1 MQNVKM
7 TREGDELVIRV
18 DLNTRLGDSKSGKTI
33 MVATTEGNVK
43 VPGGGEI
50 KLGLNVYEPKPKV

>member
-18 DLNTRLGDSKSGKTI
+18 DMSTRLGDSKSGKTVMI
-33 MVATTEGNVK
+33 ATTEGNVK
-43 VPGGGEI
+43 VPGAGDVKI
-50 KLGLNVYEPKPKV
+50 GLNIYEPKPKV